1 MSSKTQHERRQTREI
16 VLSDRERQY
25 LGLVARGRHPSHIA
39 LITGADEADVK
50 DTLDRVRQRLGAV
63 NLLNAVSIALLR
75 GLIEQDI

>member
-1 MSSKTQHERRQTREI
+1 MSSKTQHERHQAREI

-39 LITGADEADVK
+39 LITAADEADVK
-50 DTLDRVRQRLGAV
+50 DTLERVRLRLGAA

>member
-1 MSSKTQHERRQTREI
+1 MSSKTPHAHRQTREI

-50 DTLDRVRQRLGAV
+50 ETLERVRQRLGAA
-63 NLLNAVSIALLR
+63 NLLNAVSTALLR

>member
-1 MSSKTQHERRQTREI
+1 MSSKTQHEHRHVRDI

-25 LGLVARGRHPSHIA
+25 LGLVARGRHASHIA
-39 LITGADEADVK
+39 LVTGADEADVR
-50 DTLDRVRQRLGAV
+50 DTLERVRQRLGAA

>member
-1 MSSKTQHERRQTREI
+1 MSSKTQHERHQAREI

-50 DTLDRVRQRLGAV
+50 DTLERVRQRLGAA